1 MIMGVR
7 GSRKGLKKSNTY
19 QEPDLLVS
27 VDDILKKAE
36 KAGLYTENALHI
48 EDLISTFGDIEIK
61 YEAMDAAKSG
71 SLSYKDG
78 KWIMCINSNHNKKRQ
93 RFTMAHELGHYILHK
108 GKNVE
113 FVDTT
118 FFRST
123 EMDSIEYNANEFA
136 SRLLMPEN
144 KLRKLIDVDKIK
156 NIGTLAEKF
165 YVSSAAMKYRVI
177 SLGYKIK
184 DNG

>member
-1 MIMGVR
+1 MGVR
-7 GSRKGLKKSNTY
+7 GSRKGLKKSDKY

-27 VDDILKKAE
+27 VNDVLKKAE
-36 KAGLYTENALHI
+36 EAGLYTENALRI
-48 EDLISTFGDIEIK
+48 EDLISTFGDIEIQYK
-61 YEAMDAAKSG
+61 AMDAAKSG

-78 KWIMCINSNHNKKRQ
+78 KWIMCVNSNHNKKRQ
-93 RFTMAHELGHYILHK
+93 RFTMAHELGHYMLHK

-118 FFRST
+118 FFRSS

-136 SRLLMPEN
+136 SRLLMPEDR
-144 KLRKLIDVDKIK
+144 LRKLVDIDKIK
-156 NIGTLAEKF
+156 NIGILAEKF
-165 YVSSAAMKYRVI
+165 HVSSAAMKYRVI

>member
-7 GSRKGLKKSNTY
+7 GSRKGLKKSDKY

-27 VDDILKKAE
+27 VNDVLKKAE
-36 KAGLYTENALHI
+36 EAGLYTENALHI
-48 EDLISTFGDIEIK
+48 EDLISTFGDIEIQYK
-61 YEAMDAAKSG
+61 AMDAAKSG

-78 KWIMCINSNHNKKRQ
+78 KWIMCVNSNHNKKRQ
-93 RFTMAHELGHYILHK
+93 RFTMAHELGHYMLHK

-118 FFRST
+118 FFRSS

-136 SRLLMPEN
+136 SRLLMPEDR
-144 KLRKLIDVDKIK
+144 LRKLVDIDKIK
-156 NIGTLAEKF
+156 NIGILAEKF
-165 YVSSAAMKYRVI
+165 HVSSAAMKYRVI